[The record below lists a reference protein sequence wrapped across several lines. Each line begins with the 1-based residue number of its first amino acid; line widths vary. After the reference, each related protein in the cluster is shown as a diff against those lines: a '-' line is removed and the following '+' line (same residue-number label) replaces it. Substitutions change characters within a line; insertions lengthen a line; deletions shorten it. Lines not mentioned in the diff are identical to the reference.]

1 MATVSPSSLNI
12 YVADKVVL
20 NNVILTCGY
29 LDQIEG
35 LTSIRILNLSAFWDP
50 WDHLKI
56 IKPKFM
62 LSR

>member
-1 MATVSPSSLNI
+1 MATISPSGLNI

-20 NNVILTCGY
+20 NNVILTSGY

-35 LTSIRILNLSAFWDP
+35 LTSVRILSPSAFWDP
-50 WDHLKI
+50 WDHLKM

-62 LSR
+62 

>member
-20 NNVILTCGY
+20 NNVGLTCGY
-29 LDQIEG
+29 LDHIEA
-35 LTSIRILNLSAFWDP
+35 LTFIRLLNLSAFWDP
-50 WDHLKI
+50 WDHLKM
-56 IKPKFM
+56 IKPTFM